1 MLDCAEFWK
10 DFQNMLEIEHTKEF
24 EDIAVQTDTGAAFA
38 GRSAETVKV
47 YTRHKRTCPKR
58 DRPDWA
64 RCNCVKWLYV
74 YRKGKDTLTSAKTRS
89 WEKAEQKARE
99 LRDSFDPTKQ
109 LQRQLEA
116 KLNARNGQV
125 EIALAVDQFQ
135 KEVAR
140 LSRAEATCAKYNLTL
155 SRLLAWCAAQ
165 KPAVLLLSQLDV
177 PTLRSWIHSWT
188 GAPTTRHNQ
197 HQRVRTFFR
206 FCMEQGWSTENP
218 AKKIK
223 NVTPQQ
229 DETLPF
235 SRQQYDA
242 LIEAT
247 YYYDGRGEERNGG
260 TTNSRRVR
268 AYLKLLRWSGLRAG
282 DAACLPKS
290 KLRDD
295 DSLFLYQ
302 AKVKSKASA
311 PVYVLL
317 PHSVADELRNV
328 PPGSCTDPQYFFWSG
343 RSKRKSEVS
352 NWQKIF
358 SKVLSKAIEMF
369 PKLFLD
375 ANGRQKPA
383 HLHMMRDTFAVEYLL
398 AGMPLEEVSR
408 LLGHSSV
415 TITQKHYAPWVLERQ
430 QRLAA
435 SQRTAWAA
443 MGVEQKVHGQRTAG
457 GRRFRHPSRKSS
469 RDRTPGRVLS
479 GTR

>member
-1 MLDCAEFWK
+1 MVE
-10 DFQNMLEIEHTKEF
+10 LESTGES
-24 EDIAVQTDTGAAFA
+24 EDTSQAGPVGALV
-38 GRSAETVKV
+38 RRTVETVKV

-74 YRKGKDTLTSAKTRS
+74 YRDGKCKLTSAKTRS
-89 WEKAEQKARE
+89 WERAEQKARE
-99 LRDSFDPTKQ
+99 LRDSFDATKQ

-116 KLNARNGQV
+116 RINVRKGQV
-125 EIALAVDQFQ
+125 EIALAVEQFF

-140 LSRAEATCAKYNLTL
+140 LNREEATRAKYNLTL
-155 SRLLAWCAAQ
+155 TRLLTWCATQ
-165 KPAVLLLSQLDV
+165 EPAILLLSQLDV

-197 HQRVRTFFR
+197 HQRLRTFFR
-206 FCMEQGWSTENP
+206 FCMEQGWITENP
-218 AKKIK
+218 AKRIK
-223 NVTPQQ
+223 NVAPHQEQ
-229 DETLPF
+229 TLPF

-247 YYYDGRGEERNGG
+247 YYYDSRGKKKNGN
-260 TTNSRRVR
+260 TTNSRRTR

-290 KLRDD
+290 NLRDD

-311 PVYVLL
+311 PVQVLL
-317 PHSVADELRNV
+317 PHSVADELRKV
-328 PPGSCTDPQYFFWSG
+328 PPGSCTDPNYFFWSG

-358 SKVLSKAIEMF
+358 SKILSRAVEML

-398 AGMPLEEVSR
+398 ARARFADLCQYFSQQNIDLPAQIVEEVRSVSKLAVEDRIARMKR
-408 LLGHSSV
+408 LNQELMEYLHAAGLGPH
-415 TITQKHYAPWVLERQ
+415 IRQ
-430 QRLAA
+430 
-435 SQRTAWAA
+435 
-443 MGVEQKVHGQRTAG
+443 
-457 GRRFRHPSRKSS
+457 
-469 RDRTPGRVLS
+469 
-479 GTR
+479 

>member
-1 MLDCAEFWK
+1 MVE
-10 DFQNMLEIEHTKEF
+10 LESTGEC
-24 EDIAVQTDTGAAFA
+24 EDTSQA
-38 GRSAETVKV
+38 GPVGGLVSRTVETVKV

-74 YRKGKDTLTSAKTRS
+74 YRDGKCKLTSAKTRS
-89 WEKAEQKARE
+89 WERAEQKARE
-99 LRDSFDPTKQ
+99 LRDSFDATKQ

-116 KLNARNGQV
+116 RINARSGQV
-125 EIALAVDQFQ
+125 EIALAVEQFF

-140 LSRAEATCAKYNLTL
+140 LNREEATRAKYNLTL
-155 SRLLAWCAAQ
+155 SRLLTWCATQ
-165 KPAVLLLSQLDV
+165 EPAILLLSQLDV

-197 HQRVRTFFR
+197 HQRLRTFFR
-206 FCMEQGWSTENP
+206 FCMEQGWITENP
-218 AKKIK
+218 AKRIK

-229 DETLPF
+229 EETLPF

-247 YYYDGRGEERNGG
+247 YYYDSRGKKKNGN

-290 KLRDD
+290 NLRDD

-311 PVYVLL
+311 PVQVLL
-317 PHSVADELRNV
+317 PHSVADELRKV
-328 PPGSCTDPQYFFWSG
+328 PPGRCTDPNYFFWSG

-358 SKVLSKAIEMF
+358 AKILSKAVEML

-375 ANGRQKPA
+375 VNGRGKPA

-435 SQRTAWAA
+435 RQREAWANMSVEENRHGA
-443 MGVEQKVHGQRTAG
+443 MAHRRHHSRNTRRHTSFQGRTSGSAAP
-457 GRRFRHPSRKSS
+457 RR
-469 RDRTPGRVLS
+469 
-479 GTR
+479 

>member
-1 MLDCAEFWK
+1 MVDFESTSEWEDTSQASQAEA
-10 DFQNMLEIEHTKEF
+10 LASRT
-24 EDIAVQTDTGAAFA
+24 V
-38 GRSAETVKV
+38 ETVKV
-47 YTRHKRTCPKR
+47 YTRHKRSCPKR
-58 DRPDWA
+58 DRSDWA
-64 RCNCVKWLYV
+64 RCNCMKWLYV
-74 YRKGKDTLTSAKTRS
+74 YRDGKYKLTSAKTRS
-89 WEKAEQKARE
+89 WERAEQKAHE
-99 LRDSFDPTKQ
+99 LRDSLDPTKR
-109 LQRQLEA
+109 LQRELEA
-116 KLNARNGQV
+116 KVNARNGHV
-125 EIALAVDQFQ
+125 EIVLAVDQFVR
-135 KEVAR
+135 EVAR
-140 LSRAEATCAKYNLTL
+140 LNREEATRAKYNLTL
-155 SRLLAWCAAQ
+155 SRLLTWCAIQ
-165 KPAVLLLSQLDV
+165 EPSVLLLSQLDV
-177 PTLRSWIHSWT
+177 PTLRSWICSWT

-197 HQRVRTFFR
+197 HQRLRTFFR
-206 FCMEQGWSTENP
+206 FCMEQGWITENP
-218 AKKIK
+218 AKRIK

-229 DETLPF
+229 EETLPF
-235 SRQQYDA
+235 GRQQYDV

-247 YYYDGRGEERNGG
+247 YYYDSRGKEKNGN

-268 AYLKLLRWSGLRAG
+268 AYLKLLRWSGLCAG

-302 AKVKSKASA
+302 AKVRSKASA

-317 PHSVADELRNV
+317 PRSVADELRKV
-328 PPGSCTDPQYFFWSG
+328 PPGSCTAPNYFFWSG

-358 SKVLSKAIEMF
+358 AKIVSKAVEMF

-435 SQRTAWAA
+435 RQREAWVNMGLEDHRHATRTHRLRKTHRHASFQRSKSGNAA
-443 MGVEQKVHGQRTAG
+443 
-457 GRRFRHPSRKSS
+457 RRR
-469 RDRTPGRVLS
+469 
-479 GTR
+479 